1 MVEIY
6 VPFLL
11 VLMSWNADD
20 PAGSMHVETR
30 LYLDQQACEARGAE
44 IEAYRQESHEGGFA
58 WRCVEYDP
66 VIEVYRP
73 RADAQ

>member
-1 MVEIY
+1 VVEIY

-30 LYLDQQACEARGAE
+30 LFIGREECEARGAE
-44 IEAYRQESHEGGFA
+44 IESYRQDGRDGEFA
-58 WRCVEYDP
+58 WRCVEHEP
-66 VIEVYRP
+66 AIEVYHPAR
-73 RADAQ
+73 